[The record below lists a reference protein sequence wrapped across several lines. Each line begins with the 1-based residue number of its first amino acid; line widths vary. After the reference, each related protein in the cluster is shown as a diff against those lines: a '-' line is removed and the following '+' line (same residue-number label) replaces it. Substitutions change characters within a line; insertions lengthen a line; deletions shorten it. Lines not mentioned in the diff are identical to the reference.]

1 VTKLGALV
9 EQGELFFSDGYRTKR
24 AELSDAGYVILRAAD
39 IVDNRV
45 ELEGADHVDSRMSR
59 QIGSKVAKEGDVI
72 LTTKGSVG
80 RTALVKDLDGR
91 DAVYSPQVCYFRFPE
106 GSVLVAQ
113 YLQYWFASSE
123 GRRQIRMYSGNT
135 DMAPYLSLRDIAEL
149 DVKIPRRSEQAA
161 VCEVLGALD
170 DKIAANG
177 ALVSSAE
184 SLRRTA
190 WLRATRGAEL
200 APLSSFAQ
208 FVNGGAYTKGA
219 TGTGRVVIRIAEL
232 NSGISASTVYN
243 DLEVPDRQVAHAG
256 DLLMSWSGSLTA
268 VRWYRDDAI
277 VNQHIFK
284 VIPREGH
291 PLWAV
296 ACAVE
301 TKLDEFREIAAGKA
315 TTMGH
320 IERAD
325 LDSPVAW
332 PEVSACLNGAGTAL
346 WERALAAERENLRL
360 SATRDELVP
369 LLMSGK
375 VTLKDA
381 EKAVEEVV

>member
-1 VTKLGALV
+1 MNAACALKDVAGATVGFVGKMTPHYRNEGVTFLRSQDIRPHRIDVASALKV
-9 EQGELFFSDGYRTKR
+9 DPEFEARIRKSR
-24 AELSDAGYVILRAAD
+24 LRAGDVVVVRTGKPGTSA
-39 IVDNRV
+39 VV
-45 ELEGADHVDSRMSR
+45 PPELEGANCSDLV
-59 QIGSKVAKEGDVI
+59 VI
-72 LTTKGSVG
+72 RPG
-80 RTALVKDLDGR
+80 
-91 DAVYSPQVCYFRFPE
+91 PE
-106 GSVLVAQ
+106 L
-113 YLQYWFASSE
+113 SSE
-123 GRRQIRMYSGNT
+123 WLSYYINAAAQGFVRERLVGAVQQHFNVKSALEM
-135 DMAPYLSLRDIAEL
+135 PVPVLSLSVQEA
-149 DVKIPRRSEQAA
+149 QAR
-161 VCEVLGALD
+161 VLGALD

-177 ALVSSAE
+177 ALVSAAE
-184 SLRRTA
+184 TLRRTA
-190 WLRATRGAEL
+190 WVRATRGAEL

-284 VIPREGH
+284 VIPRDDH

-320 IERAD
+320 IKRAD

-332 PEVSACLNGAGTAL
+332 PEISDRLNDAGSAL
-346 WERALAAERENLRL
+346 WERALAAEQENLCL
-360 SATRDELVP
+360 AATRDELLP

-375 VTLKDA
+375 IAVKDA